1 MPAPRIT
8 ISAEEGRI
16 STASIPHPDA
26 RRFRDAVI
34 GLPRNGSARVRLVQ
48 ECVMTPAG
56 SPAPTDVSWHWS
68 LDPSPEGMVLSLSGS
83 WRMQDDLPSPSEVE
97 SRLASSSTGRR
108 LSFDAREVTAWD
120 TGFLVFVLHV
130 LDAAKSQ
137 GFTVDR
143 GGLPEGVR
151 KLLDLAAA

>member
-1 MPAPRIT
+1 M
-8 ISAEEGRI
+8 

-26 RRFRDAVI
+26 RRCHDAVI
-34 GLPRNGSARVRLVQ
+34 GLPANAAARVRLVQ
-48 ECVMTPAG
+48 ACVVTPAG
-56 SPAPTDVSWHWS
+56 SPVPADISWHWS
-68 LDPSPEGMVLSLSGS
+68 LDPSPEGMVLCLSGS
-83 WRMQDDLPSPSEVE
+83 WRMQDDLPSSSEVD

-143 GGLPEGVR
+143 GDCPRAFASSLTSRRRFP
-151 KLLDLAAA
+151 